1 MRTPIRFTKS
11 ALCTCQ
17 AVLVLLASTGP
28 AALAASS
35 TASGAQSETAKL
47 ETFERAVFGQ
57 AHAEMS
63 AENRLRELEVNLFGK
78 AKSGPM
84 PQRLAAVQQA
94 LGGANSNLL
103 MPAMAPQMDRSSTTI
118 GADSTPQTAPNSVAN
133 EAPEPASRSD
143 AGKEELHKAM
153 AFYQQGNLPQAEQ
166 AFHKVLAIDPRSS
179 DAYYNLGVI
188 AEGHGDFQSALNDYQ
203 AAYNINPSDSDLR
216 NAVTSM
222 QTKIGDKIA
231 AERQQRDQQQT
242 AQKQAQE
249 QQVRANLKQL
259 TSEAS
264 TAFKAGNFDKA
275 ISNLRIV
282 AQQAPND
289 GDVQYALSQA
299 YRGKGEMEQARE
311 AIAKAVYLSP
321 GNQTY
326 KQVQSQL
333 NEQIAQGGGAGTA
346 SGGAPAPA
354 PDYRNG
360 GGNQLPYNGDPASA
374 SGASA
379 PLTGSAQDTA
389 KVGQLTPF
397 SDQNASQF
405 NSSVPQ
411 RGYAFGGGMLGGGS
425 GYGYN
430 SGGTSSRLQ
439 RAAVRGAMGAA
450 MGGVMSSMFA
460 PRGYRGRSA
469 MQGALFGGALGLLM
483 GGLSS
488 H

>member
-17 AVLVLLASTGP
+17 AVLVLLAATGP
-28 AALAASS
+28 TLAASS
-35 TASGAQSETAKL
+35 TTAGGQAENAKL
-47 ETFERAVFGQ
+47 ETYERAVFGQ

-78 AKSGPM
+78 AKSGPI

-103 MPAMAPQMDRSSTTI
+103 LPAMAPQMDRASTTS
-118 GADSTPQTAPNSVAN
+118 GAQPAPETAPNAVAN

-153 AFYQQGNLPQAEQ
+153 VFYQQGNLPQAEQ

-203 AAYNINPSDSDLR
+203 AAYNISPGDSDLR
-216 NAVTSM
+216 NAVASM
-222 QTKIGDKIA
+222 QAKIGDKIA
-231 AERQQRDQQQT
+231 AERQQREQQQL

-249 QQVRANLKQL
+249 QQARANLKQL
-259 TSEAS
+259 TAEAS

-289 GDVQYALSQA
+289 GDVQYALAQA

-321 GNQTY
+321 GNQSY

-333 NEQIAQGGGAGTA
+333 NEQIAQGGGAGTT

-354 PDYRNG
+354 PDFRNG
-360 GGNQLPYNGDPASA
+360 GGNQLPYNGDQASNG
-374 SGASA
+374 GAST

-389 KVGQLTPF
+389 PVGQLTPF
-397 SDQNASQF
+397 SDQNSSQF

-411 RGYAFGGGMLGGGS
+411 RGYAYGGGMLGGGS
-425 GYGYN
+425 GYGYG
-430 SGGTSSRLQ
+430 SGGSRLQ
-439 RAAVRGAMGAA
+439 RAAVRGATGAA
-450 MGGVMSSMFA
+450 MGAVMSSMFA